1 MENKYVIGILNI
13 VEDKLREF
21 GIEIPD
27 DHREDSKDP
36 IVGYQYAELHDRIQE
51 YLEENGLLHPQD
63 HQEMKTK
70 IHAVSIV
77 NSQGWMNGN
86 ESTVNLYPSLHECM
100 DQSYQQYLSIM
111 EELAEEGQ
119 LEAEDLEPMSFEA
132 YRGIM
137 LGDRCLNIQLSDFHI
152 LIEYYEK
159 DLTLNNSLCGPY
171 KEHATFD
178 DILSFAESR
187 VVPPSHNEHAKRTMT
202 SYEHA

>member
-27 DHREDSKDP
+27 DYREDSKDP

-51 YLEENGLLHPQD
+51 YLEDNGLLHASD
-63 HQEMKTK
+63 HQERRTK
-70 IHAVSIV
+70 IHAISIV

-86 ESTVNLYPSLHECM
+86 ESTVNLYPSLNDCM
-100 DQSYQQYLSIM
+100 VQSFQQYLTIM

-132 YRGIM
+132 YRAIM
-137 LGDRCLNIQLSDFHI
+137 LSDRCLNIQLSDLHI

-171 KEHATFD
+171 KEQATFD
-178 DILSFAESR
+178 DILSSAESR
-187 VVPPSHNEHAKRTMT
+187 ATSSSHNEYSKRIMT
-202 SYEHA
+202 SYEHP

>member
-51 YLEENGLLHPQD
+51 YLEENGLLHASD
-63 HQEMKTK
+63 HQERRTK
-70 IHAVSIV
+70 IHAISIV

-86 ESTVNLYPSLHECM
+86 ESTVNLYPSLNECM
-100 DQSYQQYLSIM
+100 VQSYQQYSVIM

-132 YRGIM
+132 YRAIM
-137 LGDRCLNIQLSDFHI
+137 LSDRCLNIQLSDYHI

-159 DLTLNNSLCGPY
+159 ELTLNNSLCDPY
-171 KEHATFD
+171 REHTSFD
-178 DILSFAESR
+178 DILSSAESR
-187 VVPPSHNEHAKRTMT
+187 ATSSIHNEHANRTIT
-202 SYEHA
+202 SHEHA